1 MRSFLSHVVRHILEN
16 NTDISDL
23 TLVLPSKRAGV
34 FLKNELSQQIQ
45 QTIFAPDI
53 LSIEELVEQ
62 ISGYT
67 AVSNT
72 ELLFEFYTIYKELTP
87 KEEQESFDSFSKWAQ
102 ILLQDFNEIDRY
114 LISHKEIFNYLSA
127 IQRIQQWSPDKEP
140 SDLLNNYLKFWDKLE
155 HYYERLIERITQKG
169 IAYQGLVYR
178 EAVESLEFYLQK
190 NENKKHYFIGF
201 NALNTAEEKIIQEF
215 LEVGLAEILW
225 DTDTAFFDDPEHD
238 ASLFLRRHRY
248 EWNYF
253 QKHDFSWVADH
264 FSSPKNIEIIG
275 VPKNVTQAKYIGEIL
290 QKLQQEDETLQD
302 VAVVLGDEQL
312 LIPCLNSLPTGV
324 ERLNITMGF
333 PLKDIPLA
341 TTFNN
346 LFVLQ
351 EHYRNDRFY
360 YKHIITILSDTN
372 LRPLFQLKE
381 SNIATEI
388 IQHIQANNI
397 IYIAAEAI
405 IERFPENLQEV
416 AKVLFAFW
424 NDKPKKAIQNCI
436 TLIRRLKAV
445 LIEDREQHLLALEYL
460 YRFNEVFNQL
470 QLLVKQHNH
479 VSDIKS
485 LLGIYKEIISTE
497 TLDFKGEPLQGL
509 QLMGMLET
517 RVLDFKT
524 VILSSVN
531 EGILPSGKSN
541 NSFIPFDLKKQFD
554 LPTYKEKD
562 AVYTYHFYRLLHR
575 AENVYLLYN
584 TEADGLN
591 GGEKSRFLMQL
602 ETYTMPNHTV
612 AHHVVIPKVPK
623 INAELTVIKKDET
636 VLERLKEIAQK
647 GFSPSALTAYIR
659 NPLDFYYQKILG
671 INEYESVEET
681 VAANTL
687 GTVVHDT
694 LELLYK
700 PFEGKIVTTN
710 DLKKMF
716 KEVDELVIKNF
727 KKTYGEGNIHQ
738 GKNLI
743 IFNVAKRYVTNF
755 LQQELQT
762 VQNGQTLRILQI
774 EQTLQASVDIPELD
788 FPVYI
793 GGKVDRVDELD
804 GVLRIIDYK
813 TGKVMQG
820 DVEIVDWDLLTDDY
834 KYSKS
839 FQVLAYAYMIYQQ
852 QGGFQQ
858 ETEAGIISFKN
869 LQSGFLKFATKE
881 STYSRKKDQ
890 LITKET
896 LDAFSVELKKL
907 ILEICDL
914 TIPFTEKE
922 V

>member
-1 MRSFLSHVVRHILEN
+1 MKSFLSHVVEYILN
-16 NTDISDL
+16 SNTNISNL

-34 FLKNELSQQIQ
+34 FLKHELSQQIQ
-45 QTIFAPDI
+45 QTSFAPDI
-53 LSIEELVEQ
+53 VSIEELVEQ

-67 AVSNT
+67 SVSNT
-72 ELLFEFYTIYKELTP
+72 ELLFEFYSIYKELTP
-87 KEEQESFDSFSKWAQ
+87 KDAQEPFDSFSKWAQ

-114 LISHKEIFNYLSA
+114 LINHKEIFNYLSA

-140 SDLLNNYLKFWDKLE
+140 SDLMNNYLKFWDKLE
-155 HYYERLIERITQKG
+155 HYYDALTEKITQKG

-178 EAVESLEFYLQK
+178 EAVDSLEFYLQK
-190 NENKKHYFIGF
+190 NEDKKHYFIGF

-225 DTDTAFFDDPEHD
+225 DTDHVFFDDPEHD

-248 EWNYF
+248 EWKYF
-253 QKHDFSWVADH
+253 QKHDFSWIADN
-264 FSSPKNIEIIG
+264 FSSEKNIEIIG
-275 VPKNVTQAKYIGEIL
+275 VPKNITQAKYIGEIL

-312 LIPCLNSLPTGV
+312 LIPCLNSLPQEI

-346 LFVLQ
+346 LYLLQ
-351 EHYRNDRFY
+351 EHHRNDAFY
-360 YKHIITILSDTN
+360 YKNIINVLSDTN
-372 LRPLFQLKE
+372 LRPLFQQKDQ
-381 SNIATEI
+381 NIAADI
-388 IQHIQANNI
+388 IEYIQSNNI
-397 IYIAAEAI
+397 IYVSTEVIVA
-405 IERFPENLQEV
+405 RFPKETQEI
-416 AKVLFAFW
+416 AQLLFTYW
-424 NDKPKKAIQNCI
+424 NDKPKIAIKNCI
-436 TLIRRLKAV
+436 TLIRHLKAA
-445 LIEDREQHLLALEYL
+445 LIEEREQHLLALEYL

-470 QLLVKQHNH
+470 QLLTKQHNH
-479 VSDIKS
+479 ITDIKS
-485 LLGIYKEIISTE
+485 LLALYKEIISTE

-541 NSFIPFDLKKQFD
+541 NSFIPFDLKKQFK

-562 AVYTYHFYRLLHR
+562 AIYTYHFYRLLHR
-575 AENVYLLYN
+575 AENVFLLYN
-584 TEADGLN
+584 TEAEGLS
-591 GGEKSRFLMQL
+591 GGERSRFLMQL
-602 ETYTMPNHTV
+602 ETYALPNHTV
-612 AHHVVIPKVPK
+612 TQHVVTPKVPK
-623 INAELTVIKKDET
+623 IEHAMQVVKKEAS
-636 VLERLKEIAQK
+636 VMERLKDIANK
-647 GFSPSALTAYIR
+647 GFSPSALTSYIR
-659 NPLDFYYQKILG
+659 NPIDFYYQKILG
-671 INEYESVEET
+671 INEYEAVEET

-700 PFEGKIVTTN
+700 PFEGKTITSK
-710 DLKKMF
+710 DIKAMF
-716 KEVDELVIKNF
+716 AKVEELVIKNF
-727 KKTYGEGNIHQ
+727 KKTYGEGTIHR

-762 VQNGQTLRILQI
+762 LKSGKILRILQI
-774 EQTLQASVDIPELD
+774 EQTLQAKVEIPELD

-813 TGKVMQG
+813 TGKVLQG
-820 DVEIVDWDLLTDDY
+820 DVEIVDWDLLTQDY
-834 KYSKS
+834 KFSKS

-852 QGGFQQ
+852 QGFSSD
-858 ETEAGIISFKN
+858 TEAGIISFKN
-869 LQSGFLKFATKE
+869 LQSGFLKFGTKT
-881 STYSRKKDQ
+881 SARARNKNQ
-890 LITKET
+890 LVTTET
-896 LDAFSVELKKL
+896 LDDFLVELKQL
-907 ILEICDL
+907 ILEICNLD
-914 TIPFTEKE
+914 IPFTEKE

>member
-1 MRSFLSHVVRHILEN
+1 MKSFLSHVVKYILKN
-16 NTDISDL
+16 NTNISNL

-34 FLKNELSQQIQ
+34 FLKHELSQQIQ
-45 QTIFAPDI
+45 KTTFAPDI
-53 LSIEELVEQ
+53 LSIEELVEE

-67 AVSNT
+67 SVSNT
-72 ELLFEFYTIYKELTP
+72 ELLFEFYAVYKKLTP
-87 KEEQESFDSFSKWAQ
+87 KEQQESFDSFSKWAQ

-114 LISHKEIFNYLSA
+114 LIPHKDIFNYLSA
-127 IQRIQQWSPDKEP
+127 IQRINQWSPDKEP
-140 SDLLNNYLKFWDKLE
+140 TKLVNNYLAFWDKLQ
-155 HYYERLIERITQKG
+155 HYYENLTEKITRKG

-178 EAVESLEFYLQK
+178 EAVDSLEFYLQK
-190 NENKKHYFIGF
+190 NEDKKHYFIGF

-225 DTDTAFFDDPEHD
+225 DTDQAFFEDPEHD
-238 ASLFLRRHRY
+238 ASFFLRQHRY
-248 EWNYF
+248 DWNYF
-253 QKHDFSWVADH
+253 KNKPFSWVADN
-264 FSSPKNIEIIG
+264 FSKKKTIEIIG
-275 VPKNVTQAKYIGEIL
+275 APKNVTQAKHIGEIL
-290 QKLQQEDETLQD
+290 QKITQKENSLQN

-312 LIPCLNSLPTGV
+312 LIPCLNSLPSTI
-324 ERLNITMGF
+324 EKLNITMGF

-346 LFVLQ
+346 LYILQ
-351 EHYRNDRFY
+351 EHYRNHAFY
-360 YKHIITILSDTN
+360 YKSVINVLSDTN
-372 LRPLFQLKE
+372 LRPLFHLKDK
-381 SNIATEI
+381 NIATDI
-388 IQHIQANNI
+388 IYYIQSNNI
-397 IYIAAEAI
+397 IYISTETI
-405 IERFPENLQEV
+405 IERFPKNMQDV
-416 AKVLFAFW
+416 ATILFKYW
-424 NDKPKKAIQNCI
+424 NDKPKTAIQNCI
-436 TLIRRLKAV
+436 TLIRKLKTI
-445 LIEDREQHLLALEYL
+445 LIAKREQHLLALEYL

-470 QLLVKQHNH
+470 QLLTKQHNYITT
-479 VSDIKS
+479 IKS
-485 LLGIYKEIISTE
+485 LLVLYKEIISTE

-541 NSFIPFDLKKQFD
+541 NSFIPFDLKKQFN

-575 AENVYLLYN
+575 AENIYLLYN

-602 ETYTMPNHTV
+602 ETYTQPNHSISK
-612 AHHVVIPKVPK
+612 HVISPKVPK
-623 INAELTVIKKDET
+623 IEYQLQTVQKEAHILKRIKD
-636 VLERLKEIAQK
+636 IAAK
-647 GFSPSALTAYIR
+647 GFSPSALTSYIR
-659 NPLDFYYQKILG
+659 NPIDFYYQKILG
-671 INEYESVEET
+671 VQEYDTVEET

-700 PFEGKIVTTN
+700 PFEGKNLVAEDI
-710 DLKKMF
+710 KAMF
-716 KEVDELVIKNF
+716 KNVAELVTNNF
-727 KKTYGEGNIHQ
+727 KKNYGEGTIDR

-755 LQQELQT
+755 LQQELRLLQKGKKL
-762 VQNGQTLRILQI
+762 QILQI
-774 EQTLQASVDIPELD
+774 EQTLQAKIDIPELD

-813 TGKVMQG
+813 TGKVSQSE
-820 DVEIVDWDLLTDDY
+820 VEIVNWDLLTQDY
-834 KYSKS
+834 KFSKS
-839 FQVLAYAYMIYQQ
+839 FQVLAYALMIYQKQ
-852 QGGFQQ
+852 AFQQ

-869 LQSGFLKFATKE
+869 LQHGFLKFGTKE
-881 STYSRKKDQ
+881 RAGSRKKNQ
-890 LITKET
+890 LVTAET
-896 LDAFSVELKKL
+896 LTQFQTELKRL
-907 ILEICDL
+907 ILEICNP

-922 V
+922 I

>member
-1 MRSFLSHVVRHILEN
+1 MKSFLSHVVSYILEN
-16 NTDISDL
+16 NTNISNL

-45 QTIFAPDI
+45 KTSFAPDI

-67 AVSNT
+67 SVSNT

-87 KEEQESFDSFSKWAQ
+87 KDSQEPFDSFSKWAQ

-114 LISHKEIFNYLSA
+114 LIPQKDIFNYLGA
-127 IQRIQQWSPDKEP
+127 IQEINHWSLEKEP
-140 SDLLNNYLKFWDKLE
+140 TILVKNYLTFWNKLE
-155 HYYERLIERITQKG
+155 DYYNALTEKITQKG

-178 EAVESLEFYLQK
+178 EAVDSLEFYLQK

-225 DTDTAFFDDPEHD
+225 DTDHVFFDDPEHD

-253 QKHDFSWVADH
+253 KENAFSWVADN
-264 FSSPKNIEIIG
+264 FSNKKNIEIIG
-275 VPKNVTQAKYIGEIL
+275 VPKNVTQAKHIGEIL
-290 QKLQQEDETLQD
+290 QNLQQKDQTLQD

-312 LIPCLNSLPTGV
+312 LIPCLNSLPT
-324 ERLNITMGF
+324 EIEKLNITMGF

-346 LFVLQ
+346 LYLLQ
-351 EHYRNDRFY
+351 EHHRNDTFY
-360 YKHIITILSDTN
+360 YKNIINVLSDTN
-372 LRPLFQLKE
+372 LRPLFQQKDRNL
-381 SNIATEI
+381 AADI
-388 IQHIQANNI
+388 IQYIQANNI
-397 IYIAAEAI
+397 IYVSTELIV
-405 IERFPENLQEV
+405 ERFPEDIQDT
-416 AKVLFAFW
+416 AKMLFTYW
-424 NDKPKKAIQNCI
+424 DNKPKIAIQHCI
-436 TLIRRLKAV
+436 TLIRRLKTT
-445 LIEDREQHLLALEYL
+445 LIENREQHLLALEYL

-470 QLLVKQHNH
+470 QVLTKQHNYIT
-479 VSDIKS
+479 DIKS
-485 LLGIYKEIISTE
+485 LLALYKEIISTE

-524 VILSSVN
+524 VILSAVN

-541 NSFIPFDLKKQFD
+541 NSFIPFDLKKQFN

-562 AVYTYHFYRLLHR
+562 AIYTYHFYRLLHR
-575 AENVYLLYN
+575 AENIYLLYN

-602 ETYTMPNHTV
+602 ETYTMPNHTISQ
-612 AHHVVIPKVPK
+612 HVVIPKVPK
-623 INAELTVIKKDET
+623 IESYLQIVQKEATILNRI
-636 VLERLKEIAQK
+636 KEIANK
-647 GFSPSALTAYIR
+647 GFSPSAMTSYIR
-659 NPLDFYYQKILG
+659 NPIDFYYQKILG
-671 INEYESVEET
+671 IQEYEAVEET

-700 PFEGKIVTTN
+700 PYEGKIVATK
-710 DLKKMF
+710 DIKAMF
-716 KEVDELVIKNF
+716 AKVDQLVTDNF
-727 KKTYGEGNIHQ
+727 KRAYGEGNIHR

-755 LQQELQT
+755 LNQEMQT
-762 VQNGQTLRILQI
+762 LKTGKVLRILQI
-774 EQTLQASVDIPELD
+774 EQTLKAKVEIPELD
-788 FPVYI
+788 FPIYI

-804 GVLRIIDYK
+804 GVMRIIDYK
-813 TGKVMQG
+813 TGKVSQG
-820 DVEIVDWDLLTDDY
+820 DVEIVDWDLLTQDF
-834 KYSKS
+834 KFSKS
-839 FQVLAYAYMIYQQ
+839 FQVLAYAYMIYQKQ
-852 QGGFQQ
+852 SFLQD
-858 ETEAGIISFKN
+858 TEGGIISFKN
-869 LQSGFLKFATKE
+869 LQSGFLKFGTKDKPG
-881 STYSRKKDQ
+881 SRTKNQ
-890 LITKET
+890 LITSET
-896 LDAFSVELKKL
+896 LDDFLIELKRL
-907 ILEICDL
+907 ILEICNQ

>member
-1 MRSFLSHVVRHILEN
+1 MKSFLSHVVNYILKN
-16 NTDISDL
+16 NTNISNL

-34 FLKNELSQQIQ
+34 FLKNELSLQIQ

-67 AVSNT
+67 SVSNT
-72 ELLFEFYTIYKELTP
+72 ELLFEFYTVYKELTP
-87 KEEQESFDSFSKWAQ
+87 KSEQEPFDSFSKWAQ

-114 LISHKEIFNYLSA
+114 LISHTEIFNYLSA
-127 IQRIQQWSPDKEP
+127 VQRIQQWSPDKEP
-140 SDLLNNYLKFWDKLE
+140 SDLMTNYLKFWDKLQE
-155 HYYERLIERITQKG
+155 YYENLVEKITQKG

-178 EAVESLEFYLQK
+178 EAVDSLEFYLQK
-190 NENKKHYFIGF
+190 NEHKKHYFIGF

-215 LEVGLAEILW
+215 LEVGLAEIVW
-225 DTDTAFFDDPEHD
+225 DTDQVFFDDSQHD

-253 QKHDFSWVADH
+253 KKHPFLWIDTH
-264 FSSPKNIEIIG
+264 FSQEKDIHIIG

-290 QKLQQEDETLQD
+290 QQLHTNDESLQD
-302 VAVVLGDEQL
+302 VAVVLGEEQL
-312 LIPCLNSLPTGV
+312 LIPCLNSLPPAI

-351 EHYRNDRFY
+351 EHYKNNAFY
-360 YKHIITILSDTN
+360 YKNVINILSDTN
-372 LRPLFQLKE
+372 LRPLFQVNQQ
-381 SNIATEI
+381 NIATI
-388 IQHIQANNI
+388 IIDYIQTNNI
-397 IYIAAEAI
+397 IFITTEAI
-405 IERFPENLQEV
+405 IERFPNELQEI
-416 AKVLFAFW
+416 AQTLFTFW
-424 NDKPKKAIQNCI
+424 NNQPKIAIQNSI
-436 TLIRRLKAV
+436 ALIRRLKSV
-445 LIEDREQHLLALEYL
+445 LIQQREQHLLALEYL

-470 QLLVKQHNH
+470 QLLVKQHNYIT
-479 VSDIKS
+479 DLKS
-485 LLGIYKEIISTE
+485 LLALYKEIISTE

-541 NSFIPFDLKKQFD
+541 NSFIPFDLKKQFN

-562 AVYTYHFYRLLHR
+562 AIYTYHFYRLLHR
-575 AENVYLLYN
+575 AEKVYLLYN

-602 ETYTMPNHTV
+602 ETYKLPNHTITQN
-612 AHHVVIPKVPK
+612 VVIPKVPK
-623 INAELTVIKKDET
+623 IESKLAVIPKDDS
-636 VLERLKEIAQK
+636 VLARLKDIAAK
-647 GFSPSALTAYIR
+647 GFSPSALTSYIR
-659 NPLDFYYQKILG
+659 NPIDFYYQKILG
-671 INEYESVEET
+671 INEYEVVEET

-694 LELLYK
+694 LEMLYK
-700 PFEGKIVTTN
+700 PFEGKIVSSH
-710 DLKKMF
+710 DVKAMF
-716 KEVDELVIKNF
+716 KQVELLVTQNF
-727 KKTYGEGNIHQ
+727 KKTYGEGNIQ
-738 GKNLI
+738 RGKNLI

-762 VQNGQTLRILQI
+762 LKKGKILRILQI
-774 EQTLQASVDIPELD
+774 EQTLQAKVEIPNLD

-804 GVLRIIDYK
+804 GVMRIIDYK
-813 TGKVMQG
+813 TGKVVQS
-820 DVEIVDWDLLTDDY
+820 DLEIVDWELLTQDY

-839 FQVLAYAYMIYQQ
+839 FQVLAYAYMIYQK
-852 QGGFQQ
+852 QGFSN

-869 LQSGFLKFATKE
+869 LQSGFLKFGTKE
-881 STYSRKKDQ
+881 SARARSKNQT
-890 LITKET
+890 IT
-896 LDAFSVELKKL
+896 LELLEDFLSELTKL
-907 ILEICDL
+907 ILEICDIS
-914 TIPFTEKE
+914 IPFTEKE

>member
-1 MRSFLSHVVRHILEN
+1 MKSFLSHVVHYILEA
-16 NTDISDL
+16 NTDISNL

-34 FLKNELSQQIQ
+34 FLKHELSQQIQ
-45 QTIFAPDI
+45 QTSFAPDI

-67 AVSNT
+67 SVSNT

-87 KEEQESFDSFSKWAQ
+87 KDAQEPFDSFSKWAQ

-127 IQRIQQWSPDKEP
+127 VQRIQQWSPDKEP
-140 SDLLNNYLKFWDKLE
+140 SDLMNNYLKFWDKLE
-155 HYYERLIERITQKG
+155 QYYDALTEKITQKG

-178 EAVESLEFYLQK
+178 EAVDSLEFYLQK
-190 NENKKHYFIGF
+190 NEKKKHYFIGF

-225 DTDTAFFDDPEHD
+225 DTDHVFFDDPEHD

-253 QKHDFSWVADH
+253 EKHDFSWVADN
-264 FSSPKNIEIIG
+264 FSAKKNIEIIG
-275 VPKNVTQAKYIGEIL
+275 VPKNITQAKYIGEIL
-290 QKLQQEDETLQD
+290 QTLQREDETLQD

-312 LIPCLNSLPTGV
+312 LIPCLNSLPQAI

-346 LFVLQ
+346 LYLLQ
-351 EHYRNDRFY
+351 EHQRNDTFY
-360 YKHIITILSDTN
+360 YKNIINVLSDTN
-372 LRPLFQLKE
+372 LRPLFQQKDK
-381 SNIATEI
+381 NIAAEI
-388 IQHIQANNI
+388 IEYIQSNNI
-397 IYIAAEAI
+397 IYVATENIVA
-405 IERFPENLQEV
+405 RFPKALQEI
-416 AKVLFAFW
+416 AQLLFTYW
-424 NDKPKKAIQNCI
+424 NDKPKVAIQNCI
-436 TLIRRLKAV
+436 KLIRYLKAI
-445 LIEDREQHLLALEYL
+445 LIEDREQHLLSLEYL

-470 QLLVKQHNH
+470 QLLTKQHNYI
-479 VSDIKS
+479 SDIKS
-485 LLGIYKEIISTE
+485 LLALYKEIISTE

-541 NSFIPFDLKKQFD
+541 NSFIPFDLKKQFN

-562 AVYTYHFYRLLHR
+562 AIYTYHFYRLLHR

-584 TEADGLN
+584 TEAEGLG
-591 GGEKSRFLMQL
+591 GGERSRFLMQL
-602 ETYTMPNHTV
+602 ETYNMPNHTLTQN
-612 AHHVVIPKVPK
+612 VVIPKMPK
-623 INAELTVIKKDET
+623 IEHAPQVVQKETSVID
-636 VLERLKEIAQK
+636 RLKDIANK
-647 GFSPSALTAYIR
+647 GFSPSALTSYIR
-659 NPLDFYYQKILG
+659 NPIDFYYQKILG
-671 INEYESVEET
+671 INEYEAVEET

-710 DLKKMF
+710 DIKAMF
-716 KEVDELVIKNF
+716 GNVEELVVRNF
-727 KKTYGEGNIHQ
+727 KKTYGEGNIHR

-762 VQNGQTLRILQI
+762 LKSGKTLRILQI
-774 EQTLQASVDIPELD
+774 EQTLKAKVEIPELD
-788 FPVYI
+788 FPVFI

-804 GVLRIIDYK
+804 GVMRIIDYK

-820 DVEIVDWDLLTDDY
+820 DVEIVDWDLLTQDY
-834 KYSKS
+834 KFSKS
-839 FQVLAYAYMIYQQ
+839 FQVLAYAYMMQHE
-852 QGGFQQ
+852 QGLQP

-869 LQSGFLKFATKE
+869 LQSGFLKFGTKE
-881 STYSRKKDQ
+881 SSRAR
-890 LITKET
+890 TKNQAVTTET
-896 LDAFSVELKKL
+896 LDVFLVELKQL
-907 ILEICDL
+907 ILEICNID
-914 TIPFTEKE
+914 IPFTEKE

>member
-1 MRSFLSHVVRHILEN
+1 MKSFLSHVVEYILTT
-16 NTDISDL
+16 NTNISNL

-34 FLKNELSQQIQ
+34 FLKHELSQQIQ
-45 QTIFAPDI
+45 QTSFAPDI

-67 AVSNT
+67 SVSNT
-72 ELLFEFYTIYKELTP
+72 ELLFEFYSIYKELTP
-87 KEEQESFDSFSKWAQ
+87 KNAQEPFDSFSKWAQ

-114 LISHKEIFNYLSA
+114 LINHKEIFNYLSA

-140 SDLLNNYLKFWDKLE
+140 SDLMTNYLKFWDKLE
-155 HYYERLIERITQKG
+155 QYYDALTDKITQKG

-178 EAVESLEFYLQK
+178 EAVDSLEFYLQK
-190 NENKKHYFIGF
+190 NEDKKHYFIGF

-225 DTDTAFFDDPEHD
+225 DTDHIFFDDPEHD

-253 QKHDFSWVADH
+253 QKHEFSWIADN
-264 FSSPKNIEIIG
+264 FSSEKNIEIIG
-275 VPKNVTQAKYIGEIL
+275 VPKNITQAKYIGEIL

-312 LIPCLNSLPTGV
+312 LIPCLNSLPSAI

-346 LFVLQ
+346 LYLLQ
-351 EHYRNDRFY
+351 EHHRNDTFY
-360 YKHIITILSDTN
+360 YKNIINVLSDTN
-372 LRPLFQLKE
+372 LRPLFQQKDQ
-381 SNIATEI
+381 NIAANI
-388 IQHIQANNI
+388 IEYIQANNI
-397 IYIAAEAI
+397 IYVATEVIV
-405 IERFPENLQEV
+405 ERFPKETQEI
-416 AKVLFAFW
+416 AQLLFTYW
-424 NDKPKKAIQNCI
+424 NDKPKTAIQNCV
-436 TLIRRLKAV
+436 TLIRHLKAT
-445 LIEDREQHLLALEYL
+445 LIEEREQHLLALEYL

-470 QLLVKQHNH
+470 QLLTKQHNYIT
-479 VSDIKS
+479 DIKS
-485 LLGIYKEIISTE
+485 LLALYKEIISTE

-541 NSFIPFDLKKQFD
+541 NSFIPFDLKKQFK

-562 AVYTYHFYRLLHR
+562 AIYTYHFYRLLHR
-575 AENVYLLYN
+575 AEHVFLLYN
-584 TEADGLN
+584 TEAEGLS
-591 GGEKSRFLMQL
+591 GGERSRFLMQL
-602 ETYTMPNHTV
+602 ETYALPNHTV
-612 AHHVVIPKVPK
+612 TQHVVTPKVPK
-623 INAELTVIKKDET
+623 IEHAMQVVKKET
-636 VLERLKEIAQK
+636 SVMERLKDIANK
-647 GFSPSALTAYIR
+647 GFSPSALTSYIR
-659 NPLDFYYQKILG
+659 NPIDFYYQKILG
-671 INEYESVEET
+671 INEYEAVEET

-700 PFEGKIVTTN
+700 PFEGQIITTK
-710 DLKKMF
+710 DIKAMF
-716 KEVDELVIKNF
+716 SKVEELVIKNF
-727 KKTYGEGNIHQ
+727 KKTYGEGTIHR

-762 VQNGQTLRILQI
+762 LKSGKTLRILQI
-774 EQTLQASVDIPELD
+774 EQNLQAKVEIPELD

-813 TGKVMQG
+813 TGKVSQS
-820 DVEIVDWDLLTDDY
+820 DVEIVDWDLLTQDY
-834 KYSKS
+834 KFSKS

-852 QGGFQQ
+852 QGFSGD
-858 ETEAGIISFKN
+858 TEAGIISFKN
-869 LQSGFLKFATKE
+869 LQSGFLKFGTKE
-881 STYSRKKDQ
+881 SSRARNKNQ
-890 LITKET
+890 LVTAET
-896 LDAFSVELKKL
+896 LDGFLVELKQL
-907 ILEICDL
+907 ILEICNID
-914 TIPFTEKE
+914 IPFTEKE

>member
-1 MRSFLSHVVRHILEN
+1 MKSFLSHVVHYILEN
-16 NTDISDL
+16 NTNISNL

-34 FLKNELSQQIQ
+34 FLKHELSQQIQ
-45 QTIFAPDI
+45 KTSFAPNI
-53 LSIEELVEQ
+53 LSIEELVEE

-67 AVSNT
+67 SVSNT

-87 KEEQESFDSFSKWAQ
+87 KDAQEPFDSFSKWAQ

-114 LISHKEIFNYLSA
+114 LISHKDIFNYLSA

-140 SDLLNNYLKFWDKLE
+140 SDLMNNYLKFWDKLE
-155 HYYERLIERITQKG
+155 HYYDALTDRITQKG

-178 EAVESLEFYLQK
+178 EAVDSLEFYLQK
-190 NENKKHYFIGF
+190 NEDKKHYFIGF

-225 DTDTAFFDDPEHD
+225 DTDHVFFDDPEHD
-238 ASLFLRRHRY
+238 ASLFLRRHKY

-253 QKHDFSWVADH
+253 QKHDFSWVANN
-264 FSSPKNIEIIG
+264 FSSKKNIDIIG
-275 VPKNVTQAKYIGEIL
+275 IPKNVTQAKYIGEIL
-290 QKLQQEDETLQD
+290 QTLQKQDETLQD

-312 LIPCLNSLPTGV
+312 LIPCLNSLPQEI

-346 LFVLQ
+346 LYLLQ
-351 EHYRNDRFY
+351 EHHRNNTFY
-360 YKHIITILSDTN
+360 YKNIINVLSDTN
-372 LRPLFQLKE
+372 LRPLFQQEDKNL
-381 SNIATEI
+381 AADI
-388 IQHIQANNI
+388 IEYIQTNNI
-397 IYIAAEAI
+397 IYVSTEVIV
-405 IERFPENLQEV
+405 ERFPKHVQDI
-416 AKVLFAFW
+416 AKMLFTYW
-424 NDKPKKAIQNCI
+424 NDKPKLAIQNCV
-436 TLIRRLKAV
+436 TLIRRLKTK

-470 QLLVKQHNH
+470 QHLTKQHNYIT
-479 VSDIKS
+479 DIKS
-485 LLGIYKEIISTE
+485 LLALYKEIISTE

-541 NSFIPFDLKKQFD
+541 NSFIPFDLKKQFN

-562 AVYTYHFYRLLHR
+562 AIYTYHFYRLLHR

-591 GGEKSRFLMQL
+591 GGERSRFLMQL
-602 ETYTMPNHTV
+602 ETYNMPNHTLTQN
-612 AHHVVIPKVPK
+612 VVVPTVPK
-623 INAELTVIKKDET
+623 ITHHMQEVQ
-636 VLERLKEIAQK
+636 KEASMQKRIEDIANK
-647 GFSPSALTAYIR
+647 GFSPSALTSYIR
-659 NPLDFYYQKILG
+659 NPIDFYYQKILG
-671 INEYESVEET
+671 INEYEAVEET

-700 PFEGKIVTTN
+700 PFEGKIITTT
-710 DLKKMF
+710 DIKAMF
-716 KEVDELVIKNF
+716 KAVEPLVVENF
-727 KKTYGEGNIHQ
+727 KKAYGEGNIHR

-762 VQNGQTLRILQI
+762 LKSGKTLRILQI
-774 EQTLQASVDIPELD
+774 EQTLKAKVDIPELG

-804 GVLRIIDYK
+804 GVMRIIDYK
-813 TGKVMQG
+813 TGKVSQG
-820 DVEIVDWDLLTDDY
+820 DVEIVDWDLLTQDY
-834 KYSKS
+834 KFSKS
-839 FQVLAYAYMIYQQ
+839 FQVLAYAYMIYQKQ
-852 QGGFQQ
+852 AFLQ

-869 LQSGFLKFATKE
+869 LQSGFLKFGTKD
-881 STYSRKKDQ
+881 SARSRNKNQ
-890 LITKET
+890 LITAET
-896 LDAFSVELKKL
+896 LNDFLVELKQL
-907 ILEICDL
+907 ILEICNMEV
-914 TIPFTEKE
+914 PFTEKE

>member
-1 MRSFLSHVVRHILEN
+1 MKSFLAHVVSYILKT
-16 NTDISDL
+16 NTNISDL

-34 FLKNELSQQIQ
+34 FLKHELSQQIQ
-45 QTIFAPDI
+45 QTSFAPNI
-53 LSIEELVEQ
+53 ISIEELVEE
-62 ISGYT
+62 ISGFT
-67 AVSNT
+67 SVSNT
-72 ELLFEFYTIYKELTP
+72 ELLFEFYTVYKELTP
-87 KEEQESFDSFSKWAQ
+87 KDAQEPFDSFSKWAQ

-114 LISHKEIFNYLSA
+114 LISQKDIFNYLGA
-127 IQRIQQWSPDKEP
+127 IQELNHWSLEKEP
-140 SDLLNNYLKFWDKLE
+140 TTLVKNYLTFWNKLQE
-155 HYYERLIERITQKG
+155 YYDALTEKITQKG

-178 EAVESLEFYLQK
+178 EAVDSLEFYLQK
-190 NENKKHYFIGF
+190 NEDKKHYFIGF

-225 DTDTAFFDDPEHD
+225 DTDHVFFDDPEHD

-253 QKHDFSWVADH
+253 QHHDFSWIADN
-264 FSSPKNIEIIG
+264 FSAEKNIEIIG

-312 LIPCLNSLPTGV
+312 LIPCLNSLPEAI

-346 LFVLQ
+346 LYLLQ
-351 EHYRNDRFY
+351 EHHRNDTFY
-360 YKHIITILSDTN
+360 YKNIINVLSDTN
-372 LRPLFQLKE
+372 LRPLFQQKE
-381 SNIATEI
+381 TNVASEI
-388 IQHIQANNI
+388 IQYIQSNNI
-397 IYIAAEAI
+397 IYVSTEQIVA
-405 IERFPENLQEV
+405 RFPENVQEI
-416 AKVLFAFW
+416 AKLLFTYW
-424 NDKPKKAIQNCI
+424 NDKPKLAIQNCVK
-436 TLIRRLKAV
+436 LIRHLKAK
-445 LIEDREQHLLALEYL
+445 LIENREQHLLALEYL

-470 QLLVKQHNH
+470 QLLTKQHNYIT
-479 VSDIKS
+479 DIKS
-485 LLGIYKEIISTE
+485 LLALYKEIISTE

-531 EGILPSGKSN
+531 EGVLPSGKSN
-541 NSFIPFDLKKQFD
+541 NSFIPFDLKKQFN

-562 AVYTYHFYRLLHR
+562 AIYTYHFYRLLHR

-591 GGEKSRFLMQL
+591 GGERSRFLMQL
-602 ETYTMPNHTV
+602 ETYAMPNHTV
-612 AHHVVIPKVPK
+612 TQNVVIPRVPT
-623 INAELTVIKKDET
+623 IEPQLQEVKKDEAI
-636 VLERLKEIAQK
+636 LKRIKEIANK
-647 GFSPSALTAYIR
+647 GFSPSALTSYIR
-659 NPLDFYYQKILG
+659 NPIDFYYQKILG
-671 INEYESVEET
+671 ISEYEAVEET
-681 VAANTL
+681 VASNTL

-700 PFEGKIVTTN
+700 PFEGQFVTTK
-710 DLKKMF
+710 DIKAMF
-716 KEVDELVIKNF
+716 QKVEELVIENF
-727 KKTYGEGNIHQ
+727 KKTYGEGNIHR

-762 VQNGQTLRILQI
+762 LKNGATLRILQI
-774 EQTLQASVDIPELD
+774 EQTLQAKVAIPELD

-793 GGKVDRVDELD
+793 GGKVDRVDELN
-804 GVLRIIDYK
+804 GVMRIIDYK
-813 TGKVMQG
+813 TGKVSQG
-820 DVEIVDWDLLTDDY
+820 DVEIVDWDLLTQDY

-839 FQVLAYAYMIYQQ
+839 FQVLAYAYMIHHKQAL
-852 QGGFQQ
+852 QQ

-869 LQSGFLKFATKE
+869 LQSGFLKFGTKA
-881 STYSRKKDQ
+881 SARARTKNQ
-890 LITKET
+890 LVNAET
-896 LDAFSVELKKL
+896 LDDFLVELKQL
-907 ILEICDL
+907 ILEICNID
-914 TIPFTEKE
+914 ISFTEKE

>member
-1 MRSFLSHVVRHILEN
+1 MKSFLSHVVNYILEN
-16 NTDISDL
+16 NTNISNL

-34 FLKNELSQQIQ
+34 FLKHELSQQIQ
-45 QTIFAPDI
+45 QTSFAPNI
-53 LSIEELVEQ
+53 LSIEELVEE

-67 AVSNT
+67 SVSNT
-72 ELLFEFYTIYKELTP
+72 ELLFEFYTVYKELTP
-87 KEEQESFDSFSKWAQ
+87 KDAQEPFDSFSKWAQ

-114 LISHKEIFNYLSA
+114 LISQKDIFNYLGA
-127 IQRIQQWSPDKEP
+127 IQEINHWSLEKEP
-140 SDLLNNYLKFWDKLE
+140 TTLVKNYLTFWNKLQE
-155 HYYERLIERITQKG
+155 YYDALTEKITQKG

-178 EAVESLEFYLQK
+178 EAVDSLEFYLQK
-190 NENKKHYFIGF
+190 NEDKKHYFIGF

-225 DTDTAFFDDPEHD
+225 DTDHIFFDDPEHD

-253 QKHDFSWVADH
+253 EKHNFSWIADN
-264 FSSPKNIEIIG
+264 FSANKTIEIIG

-290 QKLQQEDETLQD
+290 ETLQQEDETLQD

-312 LIPCLNSLPTGV
+312 LIPCLNSLPQEI

-346 LFVLQ
+346 LYLLQ
-351 EHYRNDRFY
+351 EHHRNDTFY
-360 YKHIITILSDTN
+360 YKNIINVLSDTN
-372 LRPLFQLKE
+372 LRPLFQLKDK
-381 SNIATEI
+381 NLAADI
-388 IQHIQANNI
+388 IQYIQSNNI
-397 IYIAAEAI
+397 IYVSTEVIV
-405 IERFPENLQEV
+405 ERFPKNVQEI
-416 AKVLFAFW
+416 AKLLFTYW
-424 NDKPKKAIQNCI
+424 NDKPKLAIQNCV
-436 TLIRRLKAV
+436 TLIRSLKAKLV
-445 LIEDREQHLLALEYL
+445 ENREQHLLALEYL

-470 QLLVKQHNH
+470 QLLTKQHNYIT
-479 VSDIKS
+479 DIKS
-485 LLGIYKEIISTE
+485 LLALYKEIISTE

-541 NSFIPFDLKKQFD
+541 NSFIPFDLKKQFN

-562 AVYTYHFYRLLHR
+562 AIYTYHFYRLLHR

-591 GGEKSRFLMQL
+591 GGERSRFLMQL
-602 ETYTMPNHTV
+602 ETYAMPNHTV
-612 AHHVVIPKVPK
+612 TQNVVIPKVPK
-623 INAELTVIKKDET
+623 IEYQLQEVQKETTMLKRIKD
-636 VLERLKEIAQK
+636 IANK
-647 GFSPSALTAYIR
+647 GFSPSALTSYIR
-659 NPLDFYYQKILG
+659 NPIDFYYQKILG
-671 INEYESVEET
+671 INEYEAVEET

-700 PFEGKIVTTN
+700 PFEGKIVTTE
-710 DLKKMF
+710 DIKAMF
-716 KEVDELVIKNF
+716 KDVEEIVVENF
-727 KKTYGEGNIHQ
+727 KKAYGEGNIRR

-762 VQNGQTLRILQI
+762 LKSGKTLRILQI
-774 EQTLQASVDIPELD
+774 EQTLKAKVEIPELD

-804 GVLRIIDYK
+804 GVMRIIDYK
-813 TGKVMQG
+813 TGKVSQG
-820 DVEIVDWDLLTDDY
+820 DVEIVDWDLLTQDY
-834 KYSKS
+834 KFSKS
-839 FQVLAYAYMIYQQ
+839 FQVLAYAYMIYQKQ
-852 QGGFQQ
+852 AFQQ

-869 LQSGFLKFATKE
+869 LQSGFLKFGTKE
-881 STYSRKKDQ
+881 SARSRNKNQ
-890 LITKET
+890 VIT
-896 LDAFSVELKKL
+896 LDTLDDFVVELKQL
-907 ILEICDL
+907 ILEICNMN
-914 TIPFTEKE
+914 IPFTEKE

>member
-1 MRSFLSHVVRHILEN
+1 MKSFLSHVVNYILET
-16 NTDISDL
+16 NTNISDL

-34 FLKNELSQQIQ
+34 FLKHELSQQIK
-45 QTIFAPDI
+45 QTSFAPDI

-67 AVSNT
+67 SVSNT
-72 ELLFEFYTIYKELTP
+72 ELLFEFYSVYKELTP
-87 KEEQESFDSFSKWAQ
+87 KDAQEPFDSFSKWAQ

-114 LISHKEIFNYLSA
+114 LISQKDIFNYLGA
-127 IQRIQQWSPDKEP
+127 IQELNHWSLEKEP
-140 SDLLNNYLKFWDKLE
+140 TTLVKNYLTFWNKLQE
-155 HYYERLIERITQKG
+155 YYDALTEKITQKG

-178 EAVESLEFYLQK
+178 EAVDSLEFYLQK
-190 NENKKHYFIGF
+190 NEDKKHYFIGF

-225 DTDTAFFDDPEHD
+225 DTDHVFFNDPEHD

-253 QKHDFSWVADH
+253 QKHDFSWIADN
-264 FSSPKNIEIIG
+264 FSAHKNIEIIG
-275 VPKNVTQAKYIGEIL
+275 VPKNVTQAKYMGEIL
-290 QKLQQEDETLQD
+290 QTLQQQDETLQD

-312 LIPCLNSLPTGV
+312 LIPCLNSLPQEI

-346 LFVLQ
+346 LYLLQ
-351 EHYRNDRFY
+351 EHHRNDTFY
-360 YKHIITILSDTN
+360 YKNIINVLSDTN
-372 LRPLFQLKE
+372 LRPLFQQKDK
-381 SNIATEI
+381 NIAADI
-388 IQHIQANNI
+388 IQYIQSNNI
-397 IYIAAEAI
+397 IYVTTETIVA
-405 IERFPENLQEV
+405 RFPQHLQEI
-416 AKVLFAFW
+416 AKLLFTFW
-424 NDKPKKAIQNCI
+424 NDKPKTAIQNCV
-436 TLIRRLKAV
+436 TLIRHLKAK

-470 QLLVKQHNH
+470 QLLTKQHNYIT
-479 VSDIKS
+479 DIKS
-485 LLGIYKEIISTE
+485 LLALYKEIISTE

-541 NSFIPFDLKKQFD
+541 NSFIPFDLKKQFN

-562 AVYTYHFYRLLHR
+562 AIYTYHFYRLLQR

-591 GGEKSRFLMQL
+591 GGECSRFLMQL
-602 ETYTMPNHTV
+602 ETYNMPNHTLRQI
-612 AHHVVIPKVPK
+612 VVTPKVPK
-623 INAELTVIKKDET
+623 IEHQLQVVKKEASMLNRIKD
-636 VLERLKEIAQK
+636 IANK
-647 GFSPSALTAYIR
+647 GFSPSALTSYIR
-659 NPLDFYYQKILG
+659 NPIDFYYQKILG
-671 INEYESVEET
+671 INEYEAVEET

-700 PFEGKIVTTN
+700 PFEGKVITSEDITA
-710 DLKKMF
+710 MF
-716 KEVDELVIKNF
+716 KNVEELVVENF
-727 KKTYGEGNIHQ
+727 KKTYGEGNIHR

-762 VQNGQTLRILQI
+762 LKSGKTLRILQI
-774 EQTLQASVDIPELD
+774 EQTLQAKVEIPELD

-804 GVLRIIDYK
+804 GVMRIIDYK
-813 TGKVMQG
+813 TGKVSQG
-820 DVEIVDWDLLTDDY
+820 DVEIVDWDLLTQDY
-834 KYSKS
+834 KFSKS
-839 FQVLAYAYMIYQQ
+839 FQVLAYAFMIHQKQ
-852 QGGFQQ
+852 GFQQ

-869 LQSGFLKFATKE
+869 LQSGFLKFGTKE
-881 STYSRKKDQ
+881 SARARNKNQ
-890 LITKET
+890 LVTTET
-896 LDAFSVELKKL
+896 LDDFLIELKQL
-907 ILEICDL
+907 ILEICNTD
-914 TIPFTEKE
+914 IPFTEKE

>member
-1 MRSFLSHVVRHILEN
+1 MKSFLSHVVHYILEN
-16 NTDISDL
+16 NTNISNL

-34 FLKNELSQQIQ
+34 FLKHELSQQIQ
-45 QTIFAPDI
+45 KTSFAPNI
-53 LSIEELVEQ
+53 LSIEELVEE

-67 AVSNT
+67 SVSNT
-72 ELLFEFYTIYKELTP
+72 ELLFEFYTVYKELTP
-87 KEEQESFDSFSKWAQ
+87 KDAQEPFDSFSKWAQ

-114 LISHKEIFNYLSA
+114 LISHKDIFNYLSA

-140 SDLLNNYLKFWDKLE
+140 SDLMNNYLKFWDKLE
-155 HYYERLIERITQKG
+155 HYYGALTNRITQKG

-178 EAVESLEFYLQK
+178 EAVDSLEFYLQK
-190 NENKKHYFIGF
+190 NEDKKHYFIGF

-225 DTDTAFFDDPEHD
+225 DTDHVFFDDPEHD

-253 QKHDFSWVADH
+253 QKHDFSWVANN
-264 FSSPKNIEIIG
+264 FSSKKNIDIIG
-275 VPKNVTQAKYIGEIL
+275 IPKNVTQAKYIGEIL
-290 QKLQQEDETLQD
+290 QTLQKQDETLQD

-312 LIPCLNSLPTGV
+312 LIPCLNSLPQEI

-346 LFVLQ
+346 LYILQ
-351 EHYRNDRFY
+351 EHHRNDTFY
-360 YKHIITILSDTN
+360 YKNIINVLSDTN
-372 LRPLFQLKE
+372 LRPLFQQEDKNL
-381 SNIATEI
+381 AADI
-388 IQHIQANNI
+388 IEYIQTNNI
-397 IYIAAEAI
+397 IYVSTEVIVA
-405 IERFPENLQEV
+405 RFPKHVQDIAEM
-416 AKVLFAFW
+416 LFTYW
-424 NDKPKKAIQNCI
+424 NDKPKLAIQNCV
-436 TLIRRLKAV
+436 TLIRRLKTK

-470 QLLVKQHNH
+470 QHLTKQHNYIT
-479 VSDIKS
+479 DIKS
-485 LLGIYKEIISTE
+485 LLALYKEIISTE

-541 NSFIPFDLKKQFD
+541 NSFIPFDLKKQFN

-562 AVYTYHFYRLLHR
+562 AIYTYHFYRLLHR

-591 GGEKSRFLMQL
+591 GGERSRFLMQL
-602 ETYTMPNHTV
+602 ETYNMPNHTLTQN
-612 AHHVVIPKVPK
+612 VVIPTVPK
-623 INAELTVIKKDET
+623 ITHQMQEVQKEASMQKRMKD
-636 VLERLKEIAQK
+636 IANK
-647 GFSPSALTAYIR
+647 GFSPSALTSYIR
-659 NPLDFYYQKILG
+659 NPIDFYYQKILG
-671 INEYESVEET
+671 INEYEAVEET

-700 PFEGKIVTTN
+700 PFEGKIIATE
-710 DLKKMF
+710 DIKAMF
-716 KEVDELVIKNF
+716 KNVEPLVVENF
-727 KKTYGEGNIHQ
+727 KKTYGEGNIHR

-762 VQNGQTLRILQI
+762 LKSGKTLRILQI
-774 EQTLQASVDIPELD
+774 EQTLKAKVDIPELD

-804 GVLRIIDYK
+804 GVMRIIDYK
-813 TGKVMQG
+813 TGKVSQG
-820 DVEIVDWDLLTDDY
+820 DVEIVDWDLLTQDY
-834 KYSKS
+834 KFSKS
-839 FQVLAYAYMIYQQ
+839 FQVLAYAYMIYQKQ
-852 QGGFQQ
+852 AFQQ

-869 LQSGFLKFATKE
+869 LQSGFLKFGTKD
-881 STYSRKKDQ
+881 SARSRNKNQ
-890 LITKET
+890 LITAET
-896 LDAFSVELKKL
+896 LDDFVVELKQL
-907 ILEICDL
+907 ILEICNME
-914 TIPFTEKE
+914 IPFTEKE

>member
-1 MRSFLSHVVRHILEN
+1 MKSFLSHVVNYILEN
-16 NTDISDL
+16 NTNISNL

-34 FLKNELSQQIQ
+34 FLKHELSQQIQ
-45 QTIFAPDI
+45 QTSFAPDI
-53 LSIEELVEQ
+53 LSIEELVEE

-67 AVSNT
+67 SVSNT
-72 ELLFEFYTIYKELTP
+72 ELLFEFYTVYKELTP
-87 KEEQESFDSFSKWAQ
+87 KDAQEPFDSFSKWAQ

-114 LISHKEIFNYLSA
+114 LISQKEIFNYLGA
-127 IQRIQQWSPDKEP
+127 IQEINHWSLEKEP
-140 SDLLNNYLKFWDKLE
+140 TTLVKNYLTFWNKLE
-155 HYYERLIERITQKG
+155 EYYDALTERITQKG

-178 EAVESLEFYLQK
+178 EAVDSLEFYLQK
-190 NENKKHYFIGF
+190 NEDKKHYFIGF

-225 DTDTAFFDDPEHD
+225 DTDHIFFDDPEHD

-253 QKHDFSWVADH
+253 EKHNFSWIADN
-264 FSSPKNIEIIG
+264 FSTNKNIEIIG

-290 QKLQQEDETLQD
+290 QTLQQEDETLQD

-312 LIPCLNSLPTGV
+312 LIPCLNSLPQEI

-346 LFVLQ
+346 LYLLQ
-351 EHYRNDRFY
+351 EHHRNDTFY
-360 YKHIITILSDTN
+360 YKNIINVLSDTN
-372 LRPLFQLKE
+372 LRPLFQQKDK
-381 SNIATEI
+381 NIAADI
-388 IQHIQANNI
+388 IQYIQSNNI
-397 IYIAAEAI
+397 IYVSTEVIV
-405 IERFPENLQEV
+405 ERFPENVQEI
-416 AKVLFAFW
+416 AKLLFTYW
-424 NDKPKKAIQNCI
+424 KDKPKLAIQNCV
-436 TLIRRLKAV
+436 TLIRRLKAK
-445 LIEDREQHLLALEYL
+445 LIENREQHLLALEYL

-470 QLLVKQHNH
+470 QLLTKQHNYI
-479 VSDIKS
+479 SDIKS
-485 LLGIYKEIISTE
+485 LLALYKEIISTE

-541 NSFIPFDLKKQFD
+541 NSFIPFDLKKQFN

-591 GGEKSRFLMQL
+591 GGERSRFLMQL
-602 ETYTMPNHTV
+602 ETYAMPNHTV
-612 AHHVVIPKVPK
+612 TQNVVIPKVPK
-623 INAELTVIKKDET
+623 IEHQLQVVNKESTMLKRIKD
-636 VLERLKEIAQK
+636 IANK
-647 GFSPSALTAYIR
+647 GFSPSALTSYIR
-659 NPLDFYYQKILG
+659 NPIDFYYQKILG
-671 INEYESVEET
+671 INEYEAVEET

-700 PFEGKIVTTN
+700 PFEGKIVTTK
-710 DLKKMF
+710 DIKEMF
-716 KEVDELVIKNF
+716 KDVEEIVIKNF
-727 KKTYGEGNIHQ
+727 KRAYGEGNIRR

-762 VQNGQTLRILQI
+762 LKSGKTLRILQI
-774 EQTLQASVDIPELD
+774 EQTLKAKVEIPELD

-804 GVLRIIDYK
+804 GVMRIIDYK
-813 TGKVMQG
+813 TGKVSQG
-820 DVEIVDWDLLTDDY
+820 DVEIVDWDLLTQDY
-834 KYSKS
+834 KFSKS
-839 FQVLAYAYMIYQQ
+839 FQVLAYAYMIYQKQ
-852 QGGFQQ
+852 EFQQ
-858 ETEAGIISFKN
+858 ETEGGIISFKN
-869 LQSGFLKFATKE
+869 LQSGFLKFGTKE
-881 STYSRKKDQ
+881 SARSRNKNQ
-890 LITKET
+890 VITIET
-896 LDAFSVELKKL
+896 LDDFVIELKQL
-907 ILEICDL
+907 ILEICNMN
-914 TIPFTEKE
+914 IPFTEKE

>member
-1 MRSFLSHVVRHILEN
+1 MKSFLSHVVHYILEN
-16 NTDISDL
+16 NTNISNL

-34 FLKNELSQQIQ
+34 FLKNELSQQIK
-45 QTIFAPDI
+45 QTSFAPDI

-67 AVSNT
+67 SVSNT
-72 ELLFEFYTIYKELTP
+72 ELLFEFYTVYKELTP
-87 KEEQESFDSFSKWAQ
+87 KDAQEPFDSFSKWAQ

-114 LISHKEIFNYLSA
+114 LISQKDIFNYLGA
-127 IQRIQQWSPDKEP
+127 IQEINHWSLEKEP
-140 SDLLNNYLKFWDKLE
+140 TTLVKNYLTFWNKLQE
-155 HYYERLIERITQKG
+155 YYDALTEKITQKG

-178 EAVESLEFYLQK
+178 EAVDSLEFYLQK

-225 DTDTAFFDDPEHD
+225 DTDQVFFDDPEHD

-253 QKHDFSWVADH
+253 KDSSFSWIADN
-264 FSSPKNIEIIG
+264 FSSEKNIEIIG
-275 VPKNVTQAKYIGEIL
+275 VPKNVTQAKHIGEIL
-290 QKLQQEDETLQD
+290 QDLQQKDETLQD

-312 LIPCLNSLPTGV
+312 LIPCLNSLPSAV
-324 ERLNITMGF
+324 EKLNITMGF

-346 LFVLQ
+346 LYLLQ
-351 EHYRNDRFY
+351 EHHRNNTFY
-360 YKHIITILSDTN
+360 YKNIINVLSDTN
-372 LRPLFQLKE
+372 LRPLFQQEDKNL
-381 SNIATEI
+381 AADI
-388 IQHIQANNI
+388 IQYIQTNNI
-397 IYIAAEAI
+397 IYVSTELIV
-405 IERFPENLQEV
+405 ERFPKNLQDI
-416 AKVLFAFW
+416 AQMLFTYW
-424 NDKPKKAIQNCI
+424 NDKPKLAIQNCV
-436 TLIRRLKAV
+436 TLIRRLKTK
-445 LIEDREQHLLALEYL
+445 LIEDREKHLLALEYL

-470 QLLVKQHNH
+470 QHLTKQHNYIT
-479 VSDIKS
+479 DIKS
-485 LLGIYKEIISTE
+485 LLALYKEIISTE

-541 NSFIPFDLKKQFD
+541 NSFIPFDLKKQFN

-562 AVYTYHFYRLLHR
+562 AIYTYHFYRLLHR
-575 AENVYLLYN
+575 AENVYILYN

-602 ETYTMPNHTV
+602 QTYTMPNHTV
-612 AHHVVIPKVPK
+612 SQHVVIPKVPK
-623 INAELTVIKKDET
+623 IEHQMQVVQKETSMQKRIKD
-636 VLERLKEIAQK
+636 IANK
-647 GFSPSALTAYIR
+647 GFSPSALTSYIR
-659 NPLDFYYQKILG
+659 NPIDFYYQKILG
-671 INEYESVEET
+671 INEYEAVEET

-700 PFEGKIVTTN
+700 PFEGKIITTK
-710 DLKKMF
+710 DIKTMF
-716 KEVDELVIKNF
+716 GAVEKLVVENF
-727 KKTYGEGNIHQ
+727 KKTYGEGNIHR

-762 VQNGQTLRILQI
+762 LKSGKTLRILQI
-774 EQTLQASVDIPELD
+774 EQTLQAKVEIPELD

-804 GVLRIIDYK
+804 GVMRIIDYK
-813 TGKVMQG
+813 TGKVSQG
-820 DVEIVDWDLLTDDY
+820 DVEIVDWDLLTQDY
-834 KYSKS
+834 KFSKS
-839 FQVLAYAYMIYQQ
+839 FQVLAYAYMIYQKQ
-852 QGGFQQ
+852 AFQQ
-858 ETEAGIISFKN
+858 ETEGGIISFKN
-869 LQSGFLKFATKE
+869 LQSGFLKFGTKD
-881 STYSRKKDQ
+881 SARSRNKNQ
-890 LITKET
+890 LITSET
-896 LDAFSVELKKL
+896 LDDFLVELKQL
-907 ILEICDL
+907 ILEICNMKV
-914 TIPFTEKE
+914 PFTEKE

>member
-1 MRSFLSHVVRHILEN
+1 MKSFLSHVVNYILEN
-16 NTDISDL
+16 NTNISNL

-34 FLKNELSQQIQ
+34 FLKHELSQQIQ
-45 QTIFAPDI
+45 QTSFAPNI
-53 LSIEELVEQ
+53 LSIEELVEE

-67 AVSNT
+67 SVSNT
-72 ELLFEFYTIYKELTP
+72 ELLFEFYTVYKELTP
-87 KEEQESFDSFSKWAQ
+87 KDAQEPFDAFSKWAQ

-114 LISHKEIFNYLSA
+114 LISHKDIFNYLSA
-127 IQRIQQWSPDKEP
+127 IQRIQQWSPEKEP
-140 SDLLNNYLKFWDKLE
+140 SDLMNNYLKFWDKLE
-155 HYYERLIERITQKG
+155 HYYDALTERITQKG

-178 EAVESLEFYLQK
+178 EAVDSLEFYLQK
-190 NENKKHYFIGF
+190 NEDKKHYFIGF

-225 DTDTAFFDDPEHD
+225 DTDHIFFDDPEHD

-253 QKHDFSWVADH
+253 QKHDFSWIADNY
-264 FSSPKNIEIIG
+264 SAKKNIEVIG

-290 QKLQQEDETLQD
+290 ETLQQEDETLQD

-312 LIPCLNSLPTGV
+312 LIPCLNSLPQEI

-346 LFVLQ
+346 LYLLQ
-351 EHYRNDRFY
+351 EHHRNNTFY
-360 YKHIITILSDTN
+360 YKNIINVLSDTN
-372 LRPLFQLKE
+372 LRPLFQQKDKNL
-381 SNIATEI
+381 AAEI
-388 IQHIQANNI
+388 IQYIQSNNI
-397 IYIAAEAI
+397 IYVSTEVIV
-405 IERFPENLQEV
+405 ERFPKHIQDI
-416 AKVLFAFW
+416 AKLLFTYW
-424 NDKPKKAIQNCI
+424 NNKPKLAIQNCVK
-436 TLIRRLKAV
+436 LIRHLKAK
-445 LIEDREQHLLALEYL
+445 LIENREQHLLALEYL

-470 QLLVKQHNH
+470 QLLTKQHNYIT
-479 VSDIKS
+479 DIKS
-485 LLGIYKEIISTE
+485 LLALYKEIISTE

-524 VILSSVN
+524 IILSSVN

-541 NSFIPFDLKKQFD
+541 NSFIPFDLKKQFN

-562 AVYTYHFYRLLHR
+562 AIYTYHFYRLLHR

-591 GGEKSRFLMQL
+591 GGERSRFLMQL
-602 ETYTMPNHTV
+602 ETYNMPNHTLTKN
-612 AHHVVIPKVPK
+612 VVVSKVPK
-623 INAELTVIKKDET
+623 IEYQLQEV
-636 VLERLKEIAQK
+636 LKEESMLKRIKDIANK
-647 GFSPSALTAYIR
+647 GFSPSALTSYIR
-659 NPLDFYYQKILG
+659 NPIDFYYQKILG
-671 INEYESVEET
+671 INEYEAVEET

-700 PFEGKIVTTN
+700 PFEGKIVTTE
-710 DLKKMF
+710 DIKAMF
-716 KEVDELVIKNF
+716 KDVEEIVVENF
-727 KKTYGEGNIHQ
+727 KKAYGEGNIRR

-755 LQQELQT
+755 LQQELQALKS
-762 VQNGQTLRILQI
+762 GKTLRILQI
-774 EQTLQASVDIPELD
+774 EQTLKAKVEIPELD

-804 GVLRIIDYK
+804 GVMRIIDYK
-813 TGKVMQG
+813 TGKVLKG
-820 DVEIVDWDLLTDDY
+820 DVKIVDWDLLTQDY
-834 KYSKS
+834 KFSKS
-839 FQVLAYAYMIYQQ
+839 FQVLAYAYMIYQKQ
-852 QGGFQQ
+852 AFQQ

-869 LQSGFLKFATKE
+869 LQSGFLKFGTKE
-881 STYSRKKDQ
+881 SGRADKKNQ
-890 LITKET
+890 LVTIET
-896 LDAFSVELKKL
+896 LDDFVIELKKL
-907 ILEICDL
+907 ILEICNIN
-914 TIPFTEKE
+914 TPFTEKE

>member
-1 MRSFLSHVVRHILEN
+1 MKSFLAHVVEYIL
-16 NTDISDL
+16 NTNTNISEL

-34 FLKNELSQQIQ
+34 FLKHELSQQIQ
-45 QTIFAPDI
+45 QTSFAPDI

-67 AVSNT
+67 SVSNT
-72 ELLFEFYTIYKELTP
+72 ELLFEFYSIYKELTP
-87 KEEQESFDSFSKWAQ
+87 KEAQEPFDTFSKWAQ

-114 LISHKEIFNYLSA
+114 LISHKDIFNYLSA

-140 SDLLNNYLKFWDKLE
+140 SDLMNNYLKFWDKLE
-155 HYYERLIERITQKG
+155 HYYDALTERITQKG

-178 EAVESLEFYLQK
+178 EAVDSLEFYLQK
-190 NENKKHYFIGF
+190 NEDKKHYFIGF

-225 DTDTAFFDDPEHD
+225 DTDHVFFDDPEHD

-253 QKHDFSWVADH
+253 QNHDFSWIADN
-264 FSSPKNIEIIG
+264 FSAKKHIEIIG
-275 VPKNVTQAKYIGEIL
+275 VPKNITQAKYIGEIL
-290 QKLQQEDETLQD
+290 QTLQKEDETLQD

-312 LIPCLNSLPTGV
+312 LIPCLNSLPSEI

-346 LFVLQ
+346 LYLLQ
-351 EHYRNDRFY
+351 EHYRNDAFY
-360 YKHIITILSDTN
+360 YKNIINVLSDTN
-372 LRPLFQLKE
+372 LRPLFQQKDT
-381 SNIATEI
+381 NIAADI
-388 IQHIQANNI
+388 IQYIQSNNI
-397 IYIAAEAI
+397 IYVSTEVIV
-405 IERFPENLQEV
+405 ERFPTHLQEI
-416 AKVLFAFW
+416 ATLLFTYW
-424 NDKPKKAIQNCI
+424 NDKPKAAIQNCVK
-436 TLIRRLKAV
+436 LIRHVKAK

-460 YRFNEVFNQL
+460 YRFNEVFNQV
-470 QLLVKQHNH
+470 QLLTKQHNYIT
-479 VSDIKS
+479 DIKS
-485 LLGIYKEIISTE
+485 LLALYKEIISTE

-541 NSFIPFDLKKQFD
+541 NSFIPFDLKKQFN

-562 AVYTYHFYRLLHR
+562 AIYTYHFYRLLHR

-591 GGEKSRFLMQL
+591 GGERSRFLMQL
-602 ETYTMPNHTV
+602 ETYNMPHHTLTQN
-612 AHHVVIPKVPK
+612 VVIPEVPK
-623 INAELTVIKKDET
+623 IEYVPQIVKKEAS
-636 VLERLKEIAQK
+636 VLQRLKDIANK
-647 GFSPSALTAYIR
+647 GFSPSALTSYIR
-659 NPLDFYYQKILG
+659 NPIDFYYQKILG
-671 INEYESVEET
+671 INEYEAVEET

-700 PFEGKIVTTN
+700 PFEGQIITEKDI
-710 DLKKMF
+710 KAMF
-716 KEVDELVIKNF
+716 AKVEELVVENF
-727 KKTYGEGNIHQ
+727 KKTYGEGNIHR

-743 IFNVAKRYVTNF
+743 IFNVAKRYVSNF
-755 LQQELQT
+755 LQQEIQT
-762 VQNGQTLRILQI
+762 LKSGKTLRILQI
-774 EQTLQASVDIPELD
+774 EQTLKAKVDIPELD
-788 FPVYI
+788 FPVHI

-804 GVLRIIDYK
+804 GVMRIIDYK
-813 TGKVMQG
+813 TGKVSQG
-820 DVEIVDWDLLTDDY
+820 DVEIVDWDLLTQDY
-834 KYSKS
+834 KFSKS
-839 FQVLAYAYMIYQQ
+839 FQVLAYAYMIQQ
-852 QGGFQQ
+852 KQGLQDD
-858 ETEAGIISFKN
+858 TEAGIISFKN
-869 LQSGFLKFATKE
+869 LQSGFLKFGTKE
-881 STYSRKKDQ
+881 SARAR
-890 LITKET
+890 TKNQQVSSET
-896 LDAFSVELKKL
+896 LDDFLVELKQL
-907 ILEICDL
+907 IVEICNMD
-914 TIPFTEKE
+914 IPFTEKE

>member
-1 MRSFLSHVVRHILEN
+1 MKSFLSHVVEYIL
-16 NTDISDL
+16 NTNTKISDL

-34 FLKNELSQQIQ
+34 FLKHELSQQIQ
-45 QTIFAPDI
+45 QTSFAPDI

-67 AVSNT
+67 SVSNT
-72 ELLFEFYTIYKELTP
+72 ELLFEFYTVYKELTP
-87 KEEQESFDSFSKWAQ
+87 KDAQEPFDTFSKWAQ

-127 IQRIQQWSPDKEP
+127 IQRIQQWSPDKDP
-140 SDLLNNYLKFWDKLE
+140 SDLMNNYLKFWDKLDI
-155 HYYERLIERITQKG
+155 YYDALTEKITQKG

-178 EAVESLEFYLQK
+178 EAVDSLEFYLQK
-190 NENKKHYFIGF
+190 NEDKKHYFIGF

-225 DTDTAFFDDPEHD
+225 DTDHVFFDDPAHD

-253 QKHDFSWVADH
+253 QKHDFSWIADN
-264 FSSPKNIEIIG
+264 FSAKKNIEIIG
-275 VPKNVTQAKYIGEIL
+275 VPKNVTQAKYMGEIL
-290 QKLQQEDETLQD
+290 QTLQQEDETLQD

-312 LIPCLNSLPTGV
+312 LIPCLNSLPPEV

-346 LFVLQ
+346 LYLLQ
-351 EHYRNDRFY
+351 EHHRNDAFY
-360 YKHIITILSDTN
+360 YKNIINVLSDTN
-372 LRPLFQLKE
+372 LRPLFQLKDK
-381 SNIATEI
+381 NVAAEI
-388 IQHIQANNI
+388 IQYIQSNNI
-397 IYIAAEAI
+397 IYVSTEVIV
-405 IERFPENLQEV
+405 ERFPKHLQEI
-416 AKVLFAFW
+416 AKLLFTYW
-424 NDKPKKAIQNCI
+424 NDKPKVAIQNCVK
-436 TLIRRLKAV
+436 LIRFLKSK
-445 LIEDREQHLLALEYL
+445 LIENREQHLLALEYL

-470 QLLVKQHNH
+470 QLLTKQHNYITN
-479 VSDIKS
+479 IKS
-485 LLGIYKEIISTE
+485 LLALYKEIISTE

-541 NSFIPFDLKKQFD
+541 NSFLPFDLKKQFN

-591 GGEKSRFLMQL
+591 GGERSRFLMQL
-602 ETYTMPNHTV
+602 ETYNMPNHTLTQN
-612 AHHVVIPKVPK
+612 VVIPNVPK
-623 INAELTVIKKDET
+623 IEYIPQVVKKEAS
-636 VLERLKEIAQK
+636 VMQRLQDIANK
-647 GFSPSALTAYIR
+647 GFSPSALTSYIR
-659 NPLDFYYQKILG
+659 NPIDFYYQKILG
-671 INEYESVEET
+671 INEYEAVEET

-700 PFEGKIVTTN
+700 PFEGQIITEKDIKAMFARVE
-710 DLKKMF
+710 DL
-716 KEVDELVIKNF
+716 VVKNF
-727 KKTYGEGNIHQ
+727 KKTYGEGNIHR

-762 VQNGQTLRILQI
+762 LKSGKTLRILQI
-774 EQTLQASVDIPELD
+774 EQTLKAKVDIPTLD

-804 GVLRIIDYK
+804 GVMRIIDYK
-813 TGKVMQG
+813 TGKVSQG
-820 DVEIVDWDLLTDDY
+820 DVEIVDWNLLTQEY
-834 KYSKS
+834 KFSKS
-839 FQVLAYAYMIYQQ
+839 FQVLAYAYMI
-852 QGGFQQ
+852 QQ
-858 ETEAGIISFKN
+858 EQGLQAETQAGIISFKN
-869 LQSGFLKFATKE
+869 LQSGFLKFGTKE
-881 STYSRKKDQ
+881 SARARTKNQ
-890 LITKET
+890 LVNSET
-896 LDAFSVELKKL
+896 LDGFLIELKQL
-907 ILEICDL
+907 ILEIYNID
-914 TIPFTEKE
+914 IPFTEKE

>member
-1 MRSFLSHVVRHILEN
+1 MKSFLSHVVTYILKA
-16 NTDISDL
+16 NTDISNL

-34 FLKNELSQQIQ
+34 FLKHELSQQIQ
-45 QTIFAPDI
+45 QTSFAPDI
-53 LSIEELVEQ
+53 LSIEELVEE

-67 AVSNT
+67 SVSNT

-87 KEEQESFDSFSKWAQ
+87 KDAQEPFDSFSKWAQ

-114 LISHKEIFNYLSA
+114 LISHTEIFNYLSA
-127 IQRIQQWSPDKEP
+127 VQRIQQWSPDKEP
-140 SDLLNNYLKFWDKLE
+140 SDLMNNYLKFWDKLE
-155 HYYERLIERITQKG
+155 HYYNALTEKITQKG

-178 EAVESLEFYLQK
+178 EAVDSLEFYLQK
-190 NENKKHYFIGF
+190 NEDKKHYFIGF

-225 DTDTAFFDDPEHD
+225 DTDHVFFDDPEHD

-253 QKHDFSWVADH
+253 QKHDFSWIADN
-264 FSSPKNIEIIG
+264 FSTEKNIEIIG
-275 VPKNVTQAKYIGEIL
+275 IPKNSTQAKYIGEIL
-290 QKLQQEDETLQD
+290 QTLQQKDETLQD

-312 LIPCLNSLPTGV
+312 LIPCLNSLPQAI

-346 LFVLQ
+346 LYVLQ
-351 EHYRNDRFY
+351 EHRRNDTFY
-360 YKHIITILSDTN
+360 YKNIINVLSDTN
-372 LRPLFQLKE
+372 LRPLFQQKDK
-381 SNIATEI
+381 NIAADI
-388 IQHIQANNI
+388 IQYIQSNNI
-397 IYIAAEAI
+397 IYVATETIVA
-405 IERFPENLQEV
+405 RFPKDLQEI
-416 AKVLFAFW
+416 AQLLFTYW
-424 NDKPKKAIQNCI
+424 NDKPKLAIQNCVK
-436 TLIRRLKAV
+436 LIRHLKAT

-470 QLLVKQHNH
+470 QLLTKQHNYIT
-479 VSDIKS
+479 DIKS
-485 LLGIYKEIISTE
+485 LLALYKEIISTE

-541 NSFIPFDLKKQFD
+541 NSFIPFDLKKQFN

-562 AVYTYHFYRLLHR
+562 AIYTYHFYRLLHR

-584 TEADGLN
+584 TEAEGLG
-591 GGEKSRFLMQL
+591 GGERSRFLMQL
-602 ETYTMPNHTV
+602 ETYNMPNHTLTQ
-612 AHHVVIPKVPK
+612 HVVIPKMPK
-623 INAELTVIKKDET
+623 IEYVPQVVKKEASVI
-636 VLERLKEIAQK
+636 ERLQEIAYK

-659 NPLDFYYQKILG
+659 NPIDFYYQKILG
-671 INEYESVEET
+671 INEYEAVEET

-700 PFEGKIVTTN
+700 PFEGKIVTTK
-710 DLKKMF
+710 DIKAMF
-716 KEVDELVIKNF
+716 GNVEELVVKNF
-727 KKTYGEGNIHQ
+727 KKTYGEGNIHR

-762 VQNGQTLRILQI
+762 LKSGKTLRILQI
-774 EQTLQASVDIPELD
+774 EQTLKAKVDIPELG

-804 GVLRIIDYK
+804 GVMRIIDYK
-813 TGKVMQG
+813 TGKVSQG
-820 DVEIVDWDLLTDDY
+820 DVEIVDWDVLTQDY
-834 KYSKS
+834 KFSKS
-839 FQVLAYAYMIYQQ
+839 FQVLAYAYMIRHE
-852 QGGFQQ
+852 QGLQP

-869 LQSGFLKFATKE
+869 LQSGFLKFGTKE
-881 STYSRKKDQ
+881 SARARNKNQTV
-890 LITKET
+890 TEET
-896 LDAFSVELKKL
+896 LADFVVELKQL
-907 ILEICDL
+907 ILEICNMD
-914 TIPFTEKE
+914 IPFTEKE

>member
-1 MRSFLSHVVRHILEN
+1 MKSFLSHVVSYILET
-16 NTDISDL
+16 NTNISDL

-34 FLKNELSQQIQ
+34 FLKHELSQQIQ
-45 QTIFAPDI
+45 QTSFAPDI
-53 LSIEELVEQ
+53 LSIEELVEE

-67 AVSNT
+67 SVNNT
-72 ELLFEFYTIYKELTP
+72 ELLFEFYSIYKKLTP
-87 KEEQESFDSFSKWAQ
+87 KDAQEPFDTFSKWAQ

-114 LISHKEIFNYLSA
+114 LISHKDIFNYLSA
-127 IQRIQQWSPDKEP
+127 IQRIQQWSPEKEP
-140 SDLLNNYLKFWDKLE
+140 SDLMNNYLKFWDKLE
-155 HYYERLIERITQKG
+155 HYYDALTEKITQKG

-178 EAVESLEFYLQK
+178 EAVDSLEFYLQK
-190 NENKKHYFIGF
+190 NEHKKHYFIGF

-225 DTDTAFFDDPEHD
+225 DTDHVFFDDPTHD

-253 QKHDFSWVADH
+253 QKHDFSWIADN
-264 FSSPKNIEIIG
+264 FSAEKNIEIIG
-275 VPKNVTQAKYIGEIL
+275 IPKNITQAKYIGEIL
-290 QKLQQEDETLQD
+290 QTLQKEDETLQD

-312 LIPCLNSLPTGV
+312 LIPCLNSLPQEI

-346 LFVLQ
+346 LYLLQ
-351 EHYRNDRFY
+351 EHHRNDTFY
-360 YKHIITILSDTN
+360 YKNIINVLSDTN
-372 LRPLFQLKE
+372 LRPLFQQKDK
-381 SNIATEI
+381 NIAADI
-388 IQHIQANNI
+388 IQYIQSNNI
-397 IYIAAEAI
+397 IYISTEVI
-405 IERFPENLQEV
+405 IERFPKHMQEI
-416 AKVLFAFW
+416 AKLLFTYW
-424 NDKPKKAIQNCI
+424 NDTPKIAMQNCVKLI
-436 TLIRRLKAV
+436 RHLKATLIKN
-445 LIEDREQHLLALEYL
+445 REQHLLALEYL

-470 QLLVKQHNH
+470 QLLTKQHNYIT
-479 VSDIKS
+479 DIKS
-485 LLGIYKEIISTE
+485 LLALYKEIISTE

-541 NSFIPFDLKKQFD
+541 NSFIPFDLKKQFN

-562 AVYTYHFYRLLHR
+562 AIYTYHFYRLLHR

-591 GGEKSRFLMQL
+591 GGERSRFLMQL
-602 ETYTMPNHTV
+602 ETYNMPNHTLTQN
-612 AHHVVIPKVPK
+612 VVIPTVPK
-623 INAELTVIKKDET
+623 IEYTPQVVTKEASVIS
-636 VLERLKEIAQK
+636 RLKDIAKK
-647 GFSPSALTAYIR
+647 GFSPSALTSYIR
-659 NPLDFYYQKILG
+659 NPIDFYYQKILG
-671 INEYESVEET
+671 INEYEAVEET

-700 PFEGKIVTTN
+700 PFEGQMITAKDV
-710 DLKKMF
+710 KAMF
-716 KEVDELVIKNF
+716 ANVEELVIQNF
-727 KKTYGEGNIHQ
+727 KKTYGEGNIHR

-755 LQQELQT
+755 LEQELQT
-762 VQNGQTLRILQI
+762 LRSGKTLRILQI
-774 EQTLQASVDIPELD
+774 EQTLHAKVEIPELD

-804 GVLRIIDYK
+804 GVMRIIDYK
-813 TGKVMQG
+813 TGKVTQG
-820 DVEIVDWDLLTDDY
+820 DVEIVDWDLLTQDY
-834 KYSKS
+834 KFSKS
-839 FQVLAYAYMIYQQ
+839 FQVLAYSYMIQQ
-852 QGGFQQ
+852 KQGLQHD
-858 ETEAGIISFKN
+858 TEAGIISFKN
-869 LQSGFLKFATKE
+869 LQSGFLKFGTKE
-881 STYSRKKDQ
+881 SPRARQKNQ
-890 LITKET
+890 LITSET
-896 LDAFSVELKKL
+896 LDDFLIELKQL
-907 ILEICDL
+907 ILEICNID
-914 TIPFTEKE
+914 IPFTEKE

>member
-1 MRSFLSHVVRHILEN
+1 MKSFLSHVVSYILET
-16 NTDISDL
+16 NTNISNL

-34 FLKNELSQQIQ
+34 FLKHELSQQIQ
-45 QTIFAPDI
+45 QTSFAPDI

-67 AVSNT
+67 SVSNT
-72 ELLFEFYTIYKELTP
+72 ELLFEFYTVYKELTP
-87 KEEQESFDSFSKWAQ
+87 KEAQEPFDSFSKWAQ

-114 LISHKEIFNYLSA
+114 LISQKDIFNYLGA
-127 IQRIQQWSPDKEP
+127 IQEINHWSLEKEP
-140 SDLLNNYLKFWDKLE
+140 TTLVKNYLTFWNKLQE
-155 HYYERLIERITQKG
+155 YYDVLTEKITQKG

-178 EAVESLEFYLQK
+178 EAVDSLEFYLQK
-190 NENKKHYFIGF
+190 NEDKKHYFIGF

-225 DTDTAFFDDPEHD
+225 DTDQVFFDDPAHD

-253 QKHDFSWVADH
+253 QKHDFSWIADN
-264 FSSPKNIEIIG
+264 FSNTKNIEIIG

-290 QKLQQEDETLQD
+290 QTLQQEDETLQD

-312 LIPCLNSLPTGV
+312 LIPCLNSLPQAI

-346 LFVLQ
+346 LYLLQ
-351 EHYRNDRFY
+351 EHHRNNTFY
-360 YKHIITILSDTN
+360 YKNIINVLSDTN
-372 LRPLFQLKE
+372 LRPLFQQKDRNL
-381 SNIATEI
+381 AADI
-388 IQHIQANNI
+388 IQYIQSNNI
-397 IYIAAEAI
+397 IYVSTEQIV
-405 IERFPENLQEV
+405 ERFPKNVQEI
-416 AKVLFAFW
+416 AKLLFTYW
-424 NDKPKKAIQNCI
+424 NDKPKLAIQNCVK
-436 TLIRRLKAV
+436 LIRHLKAK
-445 LIEDREQHLLALEYL
+445 LIENREQHLLALEYL

-470 QLLVKQHNH
+470 QLLTKQHNYIT
-479 VSDIKS
+479 DIKS
-485 LLGIYKEIISTE
+485 LLALYKEIISTE

-541 NSFIPFDLKKQFD
+541 NSFIPFDLKKQFN

-562 AVYTYHFYRLLHR
+562 AIYTYHFYRLLHR

-591 GGEKSRFLMQL
+591 GGERSRFLMQL
-602 ETYTMPNHTV
+602 ETYKMPNHTLRQN
-612 AHHVVIPKVPK
+612 VVIPKVPK
-623 INAELTVIKKDET
+623 IEHQLQVVKKETSMLGRIKD
-636 VLERLKEIAQK
+636 IANK
-647 GFSPSALTAYIR
+647 GFSPSALTSYIR
-659 NPLDFYYQKILG
+659 NPIDFYYQKILG
-671 INEYESVEET
+671 INEYEAVEET

-700 PFEGKIVTTN
+700 PFEGKIITTN
-710 DLKKMF
+710 DIKAMF
-716 KEVDELVIKNF
+716 KNVEALVVENF
-727 KKTYGEGNIHQ
+727 KKTYGEGNIHR

-762 VQNGQTLRILQI
+762 LKSGKTLRILQI
-774 EQTLQASVDIPELD
+774 EQTLQAKVEIPELD

-804 GVLRIIDYK
+804 GVMRIIDYK
-813 TGKVMQG
+813 TGKVSQG
-820 DVEIVDWDLLTDDY
+820 DVEIVDWDLLTQDY
-834 KYSKS
+834 KFSKS
-839 FQVLAYAYMIYQQ
+839 FQVLAYAYMIHQKQ
-852 QGGFQQ
+852 AFQQ

-869 LQSGFLKFATKE
+869 LQSGFLKFGTKE
-881 STYSRKKDQ
+881 SARARNKNQ
-890 LITKET
+890 VITTET
-896 LDAFSVELKKL
+896 LDDFLVELKQL
-907 ILEICDL
+907 ILEICNTD
-914 TIPFTEKE
+914 IPFTEKE

>member
-1 MRSFLSHVVRHILEN
+1 MKSFLSHVVNYILEN
-16 NTDISDL
+16 NTNISNI

-34 FLKNELSQQIQ
+34 FLKHELSQQIQ
-45 QTIFAPDI
+45 QTSFAPNI
-53 LSIEELVEQ
+53 LSIEELVEE

-67 AVSNT
+67 SVSNT
-72 ELLFEFYTIYKELTP
+72 ELLFEFYTVYKELTP
-87 KEEQESFDSFSKWAQ
+87 KDAQEPFDSFSKWAQ

-114 LISHKEIFNYLSA
+114 LISQKDIFNYLGA
-127 IQRIQQWSPDKEP
+127 IQEINHWSLEKEP
-140 SDLLNNYLKFWDKLE
+140 TTLVKNYLTFWNKLQE
-155 HYYERLIERITQKG
+155 YYDALTEKITQKG

-178 EAVESLEFYLQK
+178 EAVDSLEFYLQK
-190 NENKKHYFIGF
+190 NEDKKHYFIGF

-225 DTDTAFFDDPEHD
+225 DTDHIFFDDPEHD

-253 QKHDFSWVADH
+253 EKHNFSWIADN
-264 FSSPKNIEIIG
+264 FSANKNIEIIG

-290 QKLQQEDETLQD
+290 ETLQQEDETLQD

-312 LIPCLNSLPTGV
+312 LIPCLNSLPQEI

-346 LFVLQ
+346 LYLLQ
-351 EHYRNDRFY
+351 EHHRNDTFY
-360 YKHIITILSDTN
+360 YKNIINVLSDTN
-372 LRPLFQLKE
+372 LRPLFQLKDK
-381 SNIATEI
+381 NLAADI
-388 IQHIQANNI
+388 IQYIQSNNI
-397 IYIAAEAI
+397 IYVSTEVIV
-405 IERFPENLQEV
+405 ERFPKNVQEI
-416 AKVLFAFW
+416 AKLLFTYW
-424 NDKPKKAIQNCI
+424 NDKPKLAIQNCV
-436 TLIRRLKAV
+436 TLIRSLKAKLV
-445 LIEDREQHLLALEYL
+445 ENREQHLLALEYL

-470 QLLVKQHNH
+470 QLLTKQHNYIT
-479 VSDIKS
+479 DIKS
-485 LLGIYKEIISTE
+485 LLALYKEIISTE

-541 NSFIPFDLKKQFD
+541 NSFIPFDLKKQFN

-562 AVYTYHFYRLLHR
+562 AIYTYHFYRLLHR

-591 GGEKSRFLMQL
+591 GGERSRFLMQL
-602 ETYTMPNHTV
+602 ETYAMPNHTV
-612 AHHVVIPKVPK
+612 TQNVVIPKVPK
-623 INAELTVIKKDET
+623 IEYQLQEVQKETTMLKRIKD
-636 VLERLKEIAQK
+636 IANK
-647 GFSPSALTAYIR
+647 GFSPSALTSYIR
-659 NPLDFYYQKILG
+659 NPIDFYYQKILG
-671 INEYESVEET
+671 INEYEAVEET

-700 PFEGKIVTTN
+700 PFEGKIVTTE
-710 DLKKMF
+710 DIKAMF
-716 KEVDELVIKNF
+716 KDVEEIVVENF
-727 KKTYGEGNIHQ
+727 KKAYGEGNIRR

-762 VQNGQTLRILQI
+762 LKSGKTLRILQI
-774 EQTLQASVDIPELD
+774 EQTLKAKVEIPELD

-804 GVLRIIDYK
+804 GVMRIIDYK
-813 TGKVMQG
+813 TGKVSQG
-820 DVEIVDWDLLTDDY
+820 DVEIVDWDLLTQDY
-834 KYSKS
+834 KFSKS
-839 FQVLAYAYMIYQQ
+839 FQVLAYAYMIYQKQ
-852 QGGFQQ
+852 AFQQ

-869 LQSGFLKFATKE
+869 LQSGFLKFGTKE
-881 STYSRKKDQ
+881 SARSRNKNQ
-890 LITKET
+890 VIT
-896 LDAFSVELKKL
+896 LDTLDDFVVELKQL
-907 ILEICDL
+907 ILEICNMN
-914 TIPFTEKE
+914 IPFTEKE